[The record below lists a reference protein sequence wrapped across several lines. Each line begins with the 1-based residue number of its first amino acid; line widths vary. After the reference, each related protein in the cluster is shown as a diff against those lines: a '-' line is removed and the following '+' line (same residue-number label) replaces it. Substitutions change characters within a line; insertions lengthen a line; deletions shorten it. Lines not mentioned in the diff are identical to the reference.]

1 MMRYFGHTRHTIKA
15 KYKPTKKGYKI
26 WSLGDCGY
34 TFSWLWYSKVEGTEK
49 LGLKSRQNSMADTQA
64 LVLSL
69 AKSLPDPAC
78 DYTLYLD
85 NLFPSIPL
93 AIELGKLGIGVMS
106 TARLNTLGLPSSLI
120 QLKRGKEILEWGHL
134 RIAIIKRILCFLW
147 QDNNRVLGKIIAYN
161 YYKL

>member
-1 MMRYFGHTRHTIKA
+1 
-15 KYKPTKKGYKI
+15 
-26 WSLGDCGY
+26 
-34 TFSWLWYSKVEGTEK
+34 
-49 LGLKSRQNSMADTQA
+49 MADTQA

-69 AKSLPDPAC
+69 AKCLPDPVKG
-78 DYTLYLD
+78 YTLYLD

-106 TARLNTLGLPSSLI
+106 IARLNTLGFPLSLI
-120 QLKRGKEILEWGHL
+120 ELKRGKEVLKWGQL
-134 RIAIIKRILCFLW
+134 RIATIKGILCFLW